1 MALPIKETKKKGEG
15 GGVRERERERGDKME
30 FTAFA
35 SYVLALMKSQPAKD
49 ICPQDKLRL
58 TAFNFKMGPKQSN

>member
-1 MALPIKETKKKGEG
+1 
-15 GGVRERERERGDKME
+15 ME

-58 TAFNFKMGPKQSN
+58 TAFDFKMGPKQSN

>member
-15 GGVRERERERGDKME
+15 GGSERERGDKME

-58 TAFNFKMGPKQSN
+58 TAFDFKMGTKQSN

>member
-1 MALPIKETKKKGEG
+1 MVVG
-15 GGVRERERERGDKME
+15 EREDKME

-58 TAFNFKMGPKQSN
+58 TAFDFKMCMKRNN

>member
-1 MALPIKETKKKGEG
+1 MALPIKGKRSGVEKG
-15 GGVRERERERGDKME
+15 REEKMK

-49 ICPQDKLRL
+49 ICPQNKLRL
-58 TAFNFKMGPKQSN
+58 TSFDFKMGTKQNN